1 MHARGVHPRAER
13 LLCLGLPPDEV
24 DRCSGRF
31 IVDGLHPP
39 LGQRPGILDL
49 PVSRRFD
56 DVARIV
62 SLQKFLVVLRPV
74 RRFRFLICVEVVK
87 VAEELVEAVV
97 GPQVLV
103 AVTQMVVPELPSRS
117 PAA

>member
-24 DRCSGRF
+24 DRCNGRF

-49 PVSRRFD
+49 AVSRRFD
-56 DVARIV
+56 DVA

-87 VAEELVEAVV
+87 VAEEHVEAVV
-97 GPQVLV
+97 GRQVFV